1 MILSFALE
9 SLLFLRL
16 SFPIV
21 LKSFGS
27 CQVVHRPGIKLKV
40 LMKCGTGK
48 IHSGHE
54 LTRQEAQSWSDKMS
68 ENISQYR
75 ISNRFYSF
83 LSSAPSHDNYFL
95 MFHSRLII
103 ELYHASLSH
112 NKANFP
118 TKIYNQFAWTVGVTA
133 LLRSLLT
140 SRGDGTPTHDWR
152 GKLRVIISDTFAEFL
167 RENLRHGDR
176 VRDLWES
183 RFRWFDHVKLNIGFC
198 KV

>member
-16 SFPIV
+16 SFPSV

-48 IHSGHE
+48 IHPGHE
-54 LTRQEAQSWSDKMS
+54 LTREEAQSWSDKMS

-83 LSSAPSHDNYFL
+83 LSSATSHDNYFL

-140 SRGDGTPTHDWR
+140 SRGDGTPTHDGGANCESLLATPSQNSY
-152 GKLRVIISDTFAEFL
+152 GKTWDTGTESGIS
-167 RENLRHGDR
+167 ENWGSD
-176 VRDLWES
+176 DLT
-183 RFRWFDHVKLNIGFC
+183 RWN
-198 KV
+198 